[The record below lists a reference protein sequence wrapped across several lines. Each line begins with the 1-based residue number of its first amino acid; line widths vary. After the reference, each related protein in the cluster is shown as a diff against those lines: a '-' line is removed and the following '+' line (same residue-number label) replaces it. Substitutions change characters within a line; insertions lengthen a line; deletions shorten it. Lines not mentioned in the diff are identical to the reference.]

1 MKTADDKANTTPTW
15 TISGLKADPH
25 QEDQWRNLDHS
36 LRAYISKKMPL
47 NDDDCADIVNDT
59 VLKILT
65 IIQDIQ
71 SPAYIYTAVRNNA
84 LRRIREAR
92 KLQFLSAAVK
102 PIDYGEQ
109 HNCRDKQPCMETAAL
124 ENWKDEACVKRT
136 AERLESLWETVSPFL
151 PKSELDFLRA
161 YITLTLGFPGIDQRD
176 IAEALHLSP
185 GNLKVRLH
193 RCRKVAL
200 SILNDQS
207 KQTNKWRTVCHV
219 EKLEVFGPI
228 VQGSP
233 GLT

>member
-1 MKTADDKANTTPTW
+1 MKAGNDNSKNLPTW

-25 QEDQWRNLDHS
+25 QADQWRNLYHS

-102 PIDYGEQ
+102 PSDYGEQ
-109 HNCRDKQPCMETAAL
+109 HNCRDDQPSMETA
-124 ENWKDEACVKRT
+124 EFKNWEEEACVERT
-136 AERLESLWETVSPFL
+136 AERWESLWETVSPFL

-176 IAEALHLSP
+176 LAEALKLSP
-185 GNLKVRLH
+185 ENLKVKLH
-193 RCRKVAL
+193 RCRKLAL
-200 SILNDQS
+200 SILSDQS
-207 KQTNKWRTVCHV
+207 KQTKNGCQFVTSKNWKALDKSSKARRD
-219 EKLEVFGPI
+219 
-228 VQGSP
+228 
-233 GLT
+233 